1 MQYGSFT
8 EDDAKKAM
16 EVISRRPSTVPRMIF
31 FDGHPCD
38 VRRAVDAG
46 FDLFVLRIPVIWA
59 EKGVAMCFGFDP
71 DDTFEDLCMDL
82 KDMEYAR
89 DHRPLVEGCDCLC
102 CRNHTR
108 SYVHHLL
115 EVHEIL
121 AGTLLVLHNLRH
133 YQRFFEAIRKE
144 I

>member
-1 MQYGSFT
+1 MSVITDAITIGFWLPHDDLKGHSWEEYSVSVDQLETFT
-8 EDDAKKAM
+8 
-16 EVISRRPSTVPRMIF
+16 
-31 FDGHPCD
+31 
-38 VRRAVDAG
+38 G

-89 DHRPLVEGCDCLC
+89 DHIPLVEGCDCLC

-121 AGTLLVLHNLRH
+121 AGTLLVMHNLRH
-133 YQRFFEAIRKE
+133 YQRFFAAIRNE
-144 I
+144 IKKTYN